1 MAEPRR
7 PSRRRLAVGAVAAA
21 VVALAAM
28 PTYLAL
34 SPAWRPVVVRLACA
48 AAVVAGC
55 ARAMRW
61 ARGAAGPSATSPL
74 DAPPPPAPSPEL
86 DARFLALRDD
96 VIYGARSR
104 RYFDVILA
112 PRLAALAGARGLPP
126 VPARRGLR
134 PRGPSLAAL
143 DALVAEIERRP

>member
-1 MAEPRR
+1 MPPPRR
-7 PSRRRLAVGAVAAA
+7 PSRRRLAIGALAAA

-34 SPAWRPVVVRLACA
+34 PPAWRPAILRLACA

-55 ARAMRW
+55 VRAMRW
-61 ARGAAGPSATSPL
+61 ARSAAAPSALSPL
-74 DAPPPPAPSPEL
+74 DAPPPPAPGPEL

-104 RYFDVILA
+104 RYFEVILA
-112 PRLAALAGARGLPP
+112 PRLAALAGAEGLPP
-126 VPARRGLR
+126 VSTRRGLR
-134 PRGPSLAAL
+134 PRGPSL
-143 DALVAEIERRP
+143 DALEALVTEIERRP